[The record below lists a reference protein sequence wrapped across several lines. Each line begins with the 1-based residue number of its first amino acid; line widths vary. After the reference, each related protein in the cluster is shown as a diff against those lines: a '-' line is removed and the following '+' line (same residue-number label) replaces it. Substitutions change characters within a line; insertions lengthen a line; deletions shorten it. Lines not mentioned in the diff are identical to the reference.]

1 MKENEEYKKQLTEKE
16 KEINKLKKK
25 LKKFS
30 EKNESK
36 DNEEKEATKNKEEKK
51 ETKEDNNLEITDSN
65 KESQAE
71 KADERK
77 KSKKKSKKKKKKDDN
92 TDAENKEENK
102 EENKTLSENIKPS
115 DNSEKTKGKNKGK
128 IKIKKKLKKKV
139 KKEKEDEKEENEEK
153 EEEVN
158 NKETKPKIE
167 EKKDNIDPQGKQEI
181 KEEKKIEE
189 KEEAKLI
196 ELQQKQNEPNYK
208 EEYMKLKNLLTEYE
222 QGNILAE
229 KTKNDIDII
238 KNESLEKIKELRTKL
253 EELTSIN
260 VTKLKE
266 YESIIS
272 AANIELSQ
280 KNKLIQEYEIIA
292 LKQEDKIEQ
301 LNTQIY
307 ELNKA
312 MFHKNISMKQ
322 NENYSNQLIDMINE
336 HKLKIKHM
344 KEQKIE
350 EENIEIS
357 LLKRENKNL
366 KSELEIEQK
375 MMENMKINHQN
386 LQRKY
391 LNISYN
397 NKKKEQET
405 LLKQAEM
412 LAKDKLNKVNYNNRY
427 KLYTMN
433 RSSSL
438 GMLRDKKLSLI
449 KNRSKFN
456 TRKNEEKSLPHITY
470 GNKTSENGN
479 LVKLTAKE
487 TNKKI
492 IDDDFASNMDEINE
506 KLKQIIDEN

>member
-1 MKENEEYKKQLTEKE
+1 
-16 KEINKLKKK
+16 
-25 LKKFS
+25 
-30 EKNESK
+30 
-36 DNEEKEATKNKEEKK
+36 
-51 ETKEDNNLEITDSN
+51 
-65 KESQAE
+65 
-71 KADERK
+71 
-77 KSKKKSKKKKKKDDN
+77 
-92 TDAENKEENK
+92 
-102 EENKTLSENIKPS
+102 
-115 DNSEKTKGKNKGK
+115 
-128 IKIKKKLKKKV
+128 
-139 KKEKEDEKEENEEK
+139 
-153 EEEVN
+153 
-158 NKETKPKIE
+158 
-167 EKKDNIDPQGKQEI
+167 
-181 KEEKKIEE
+181 
-189 KEEAKLI
+189 
-196 ELQQKQNEPNYK
+196 
-208 EEYMKLKNLLTEYE
+208 MKLKNLLTEYE

-238 KNESLEKIKELRTKL
+238 KNESLAKIKELRTKL

-260 VTKLKE
+260 LTKLKE

-280 KNKLIQEYEIIA
+280 KNKSIQEYEIIT
-292 LKQEDKIEQ
+292 LKQEDKIEE
-301 LNTQIY
+301 LNNQIY

-322 NENYSNQLIDMINE
+322 NEDYSNQLIDMINE
-336 HKLKIKHM
+336 HKLQIKHM
-344 KEQKIE
+344 KEHKIQ
-350 EENIEIS
+350 EENMEIS

-375 MMENMKINHQN
+375 MMENMKIHHQN

-405 LLKQAEM
+405 LLKQAEI
-412 LAKDKLNKVNYNNRY
+412 LAKNKLNKINYNNRY

-438 GMLRDKKLSLI
+438 GMLQDKKLSLI
-449 KNRSKFN
+449 KNRSKIN
-456 TRKNEEKSLPHITY
+456 TRKNEEKSLPHITF
-470 GNKTSENGN
+470 GNKTSEIGN

-492 IDDDFASNMDEINE
+492 IEDDFTSNMDEINA